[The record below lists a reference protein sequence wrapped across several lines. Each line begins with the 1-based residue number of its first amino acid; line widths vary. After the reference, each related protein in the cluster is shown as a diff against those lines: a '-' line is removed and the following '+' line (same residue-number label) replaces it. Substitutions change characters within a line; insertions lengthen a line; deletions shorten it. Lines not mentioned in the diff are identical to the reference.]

1 MKRVLILARVSTG
14 QQETQNQLL
23 QLRQYCEDKN
33 YAVVMEVSEN
43 ISGDNEK
50 RAGID
55 TAIELAS
62 QAKYDLQLF
71 WNLDRFF
78 SLGF

>member
-33 YAVVMEVSEN
+33 YAVVKEVSEN
-43 ISGDNEK
+43 ISGEMKKEPALTLPLNWQA
-50 RAGID
+50 RPGMTFFYSGTL
-55 TAIELAS
+55 TAFPA
-62 QAKYDLQLF
+62 
-71 WNLDRFF
+71 
-78 SLGF
+78 LGF

>member
-1 MKRVLILARVSTG
+1 MKRVLILVRVSTW

-33 YAVVMEVSEN
+33 YAVVKEVSEN
-43 ISGDNEK
+43 ISGGSDK

-55 TAIELAS
+55 TANKLAS
-62 QAKYDLQLF
+62 QAKYVKYD
-71 WNLDRFF
+71 
-78 SLGF
+78 

>member
-23 QLRQYCEDKN
+23 QLRQYFEDKN
-33 YAVVMEVSEN
+33 YAVVKEVSEN
-43 ISGDNEK
+43 ISGENQK
-50 RAGID
+50 RAGIY

-62 QAKYDLQLF
+62 QAKYDLLLF
-71 WNLDRFF
+71 WNLDRFPA
-78 SLGF
+78 LGY